1 MKAVIVTIGDEIL
14 IGQIVDTN
22 SAWIAE
28 QLNLS
33 GMGVAEIRSISDNH
47 EDIISTL
54 ADLESK
60 VDLVIMTGGLGPTKD
75 DITKKSLTEYFDSK
89 LVENEEVLQHIG
101 ELFHK
106 RGFKLTDI
114 NRRQALL
121 PDRCIPLGNNPG
133 TAAGMWFERSETIFI
148 SMPGV
153 PFEMKE
159 IVKDELLPRL
169 RKLINGNVI
178 IHKTIMTQGIAES
191 YLAAKIRHWEDEL
204 SPEIKLAYLPRPGIV
219 RLRLTAIGNNTD
231 RLNLILEKE
240 VSKLLTIIPDDIFA
254 FEDTQL
260 EKVVGELLKER
271 GLSVS
276 TAESCT
282 GGRISSAL
290 TSVPGSSEYFLGSV
304 IAYSNDMKINF
315 LQVKAEDIENYGA
328 VSEQVVCQM
337 AEGIRLKT
345 KSDYGI
351 ATSGIAGP
359 TGGSDE
365 KPVGTTWIAV
375 SSAEKCLAR
384 QFNFGEHRG
393 RTIDRAVL
401 TALNM
406 LRKCVLGINIT

>member
-33 GMGVAEIRSISDNH
+33 GVGVAEIRSISDNH
-47 EDIISTL
+47 EDIVSTL

-89 LVENEEVLQHIG
+89 LVENKEVLQHIS

-114 NRRQALL
+114 NRRQALI
-121 PDRCIPLGNNPG
+121 PDNCVPLRNSSG
-133 TAAGMWFERSETIFI
+133 TAAGMWFERSETVFI

-153 PFEMKE
+153 PFEMKGIVQDE
-159 IVKDELLPRL
+159 IIPRL
-169 RKLINGNVI
+169 RKMINGSVI

-191 YLAAKIRHWEDEL
+191 YLAAKIRHWENEL

-219 RLRLTAIGNNTD
+219 RLRLTAIGNNAN

-260 EKVVGELLKER
+260 EKVIGKLLKER

-304 IAYSNDMKINF
+304 IAYSNEMKISS
-315 LQVKAEDIENYGA
+315 LQVKAEDIENHGA

-345 KSDYGI
+345 NSDYGI

-375 SSAEKCLAR
+375 SSTEKCLAR
-384 QFNFGEHRG
+384 QFIFGEHRG
-393 RTIDRAVL
+393 RTIERASI

-406 LRKCVLGINIT
+406 LRKCVLGINIS